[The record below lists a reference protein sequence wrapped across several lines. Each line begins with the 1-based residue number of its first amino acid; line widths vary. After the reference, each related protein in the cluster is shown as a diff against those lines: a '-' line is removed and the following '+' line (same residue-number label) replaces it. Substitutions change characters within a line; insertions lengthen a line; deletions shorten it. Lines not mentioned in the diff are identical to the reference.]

1 MNFPQIDNSSLML
14 ISGMLLLT
22 FTLVRVIRRKRPD
35 MPGNSATTETREPAP
50 RTFVST
56 DHLEVK
62 LYNTFR
68 ELNARL
74 ETKINIL
81 NELIIDADR
90 KVMEYTALRD
100 EIVELSKATA
110 EGEEPAVISREG
122 NRLRGDGQQ
131 SASRY
136 DEIYS
141 LADRGM
147 TPAEISQRVDQPIG
161 EVNLILGLRRR
172 RKSG

>member
-1 MNFPQIDNSSLML
+1 MNFPPIDNSSLML

>member
-1 MNFPQIDNSSLML
+1 MKLPIDDSSLL
-14 ISGMLLLT
+14 VIAGMLMLT
-22 FTLVRVIRRKRPD
+22 FTLVRVVRRKRPE
-35 MPGNSATTETREPAP
+35 MPGDSATTDTREPAP
-50 RTFVST
+50 RPFVST

-90 KVMEYTALRD
+90 KVEEFQALRD
-100 EIVELSKATA
+100 EIVSHSHATSSDDSSVVPK
-110 EGEEPAVISREG
+110 EIS
-122 NRLRGDGQQ
+122 RLRGEGNQ
-131 SASRY
+131 APGRY
-136 DEIYS
+136 EEIHA

-147 TPAEISQRVDQPIG
+147 TPVEISQRVDQPIG